1 MTGYFSNLE
10 QHDITECLLIHFYWR
25 KVHTHS
31 KSKRDSISSTVT
43 VTTQNEQD
51 ADAVLLASDPF
62 MGRDE
67 VPHFMSVNSRDVL
80 VTPTVALQPGL
91 LTGTPV
97 LSVWRPL
104 S

>member
-1 MTGYFSNLE
+1 M
-10 QHDITECLLIHFYWR
+10 TECLLIHFYWR

-67 VPHFMSVNSRDVL
+67 VPYFMSVNNRDVL
-80 VTPTVALQPGL
+80 VTPTVALQSGL
-91 LTGTPV
+91 LTWTPV
-97 LSVWRPL
+97 LSAWRPL